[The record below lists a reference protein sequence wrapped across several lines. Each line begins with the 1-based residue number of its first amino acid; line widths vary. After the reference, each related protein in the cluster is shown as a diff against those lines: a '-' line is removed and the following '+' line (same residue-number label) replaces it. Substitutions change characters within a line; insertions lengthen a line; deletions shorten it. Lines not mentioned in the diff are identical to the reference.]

1 MKTAVSHSSLK
12 AHDAMQGAGFAELQ
26 TRILNCMQHG
36 RLYSR
41 RELSKLTKL
50 ETATVSGRCHEL
62 LSIGAI
68 EVCGVIRC
76 PVTNRHVDGLKRAD
90 EQMEIL

>member
-1 MKTAVSHSSLK
+1 MKTSVSQSSLA
-12 AHDAMQGAGFAELQ
+12 AHDSMAVAGFAELQ
-26 TRILNCMQHG
+26 TRILTCMAPG
-36 RLYSR
+36 KLYSR

-62 LSIGAI
+62 LAIGAI

-90 EQMEIL
+90 EQLELL